1 MRLYFVFEEFPSTE
15 VIFQNGKRRRKKGKT
30 GQSNPREEVT
40 TMLDLM
46 YLTIMKLT
54 AVMAMMMFL
63 MRTEIMKEA
72 MMFATTPM
80 MLASL
85 VMVTM
90 VMVTTV
96 MALLTILV
104 AMTAMM
110 LVTHLTVVI
119 LLVKEERK
127 GKHYSN
133 LREEVTTIVDFMYL
147 TIMKLTA
154 VMAMAMFL
162 VGTEKK

>member
-1 MRLYFVFEEFPSTE
+1 
-15 VIFQNGKRRRKKGKT
+15 
-30 GQSNPREEVT
+30 
-40 TMLDLM
+40 MLDSM
-46 YLTIMKLT
+46 YPNIMKLT
-54 AVMAMMMFL
+54 AVMAMTMFL
-63 MRTEIMKEA
+63 MRTEIMNEA
-72 MMFATTPM
+72 MKFAMMPT

-110 LVTHLTVVI
+110 LVTHLTVVTP
-119 LLVKEERK
+119 LVKEKRK
-127 GKHYSN
+127 GKQYSN
-133 LREEVTTIVDFMYL
+133 LREEVTTIVDLMNL

-154 VMAMAMFL
+154 AMAMTMFL
-162 VGTEKK
+162 VGTEKRRRQRCLQ

>member
-1 MRLYFVFEEFPSTE
+1 M
-15 VIFQNGKRRRKKGKT
+15 
-30 GQSNPREEVT
+30 
-40 TMLDLM
+40 TMLNLM
-46 YLTIMKLT
+46 YLTIMKLN
-54 AVMAMMMFL
+54 AVMAMTMFF

-72 MMFATTPM
+72 MTFAMMPT

-96 MALLTILV
+96 MALLIIMV

-110 LVTHLTVVI
+110 LVTHLTVVM
-119 LLVKEERK
+119 LWVKEKRK
-127 GKHYSN
+127 RKQYSN
-133 LREEVTTIVDFMYL
+133 LREEVTTIVDLMDL

-154 VMAMAMFL
+154 VIAMTMFL
-162 VGTEKK
+162 VETEKRRRQRCL